1 MVIHFD
7 SGKKFY
13 MPISG
18 SHTVSLC
25 GLSFQ
30 DGYIPDRSRHSRAK
44 EVVSCKKCLKII
56 NK

>member
-7 SGKKFY
+7 SGKKYY

-18 SHTVSLC
+18 AHTVSSC

-30 DGYIPDRSRHSRAK
+30 DSYIPDRSRHSKNAD
-44 EVVSCKKCLKII
+44 VVTCKKCLRKS
-56 NK
+56 KA